1 VRVLLSRLT
10 RGLKPAPWV
19 VWLVLSALLF
29 LVGSASFDLGGAHH
43 AAQLGVIGALVAVAI
58 IVAFAW

>member
-1 VRVLLSRLT
+1 
-10 RGLKPAPWV
+10 V